1 MKRVLLT
8 GAGGFVGHHA
18 IAPLVARGYE
28 VHAVTSRPVASGD
41 TVRWHEADLLDPDA
55 SSRLVAVLRPTHL
68 LHFAWYAEPGKY
80 SRSPENL
87 RWLEASL
94 ALLRHFRA
102 AGGARLVMAGTCAEY
117 GWTQGVCSEGATP
130 RRPATLYGICKN
142 ALHEVMSSYCEAERL
157 SAAWGR
163 IFFLYGPGEHPSR
176 LVPSVANALLRGDD
190 ASCTHGN
197 QVRDYLHVE
206 DVAAAFVALLDS
218 NVRGAVNIASGRR
231 VALRDV
237 VLEVARCAGAPDR
250 RVRFGAIEA
259 TQGEAPEIVAD
270 VRRLAEEVRWS
281 PRYDLSTGLAQ
292 AVERLRA
299 ESGQ

>member
-8 GAGGFVGHHA
+8 GASGFVGRHA
-18 IAPLVARGYE
+18 ISPLRARGYE
-28 VHAVTSRPVASGD
+28 VHAVTSRAMTSGGA
-41 TVRWHEADLLDPDA
+41 VHWHQADLLDGSA
-55 SSRLVAVLRPTHL
+55 SSRVVAEVRPTHL

-80 SRSPENL
+80 WRSPENV

-102 AGGARLVMAGTCAEY
+102 SGGARLVMAGTCAEY
-117 GWTQGVCSEGATP
+117 DWTQGVCSEGATP

-142 ALHEVMSSYCEAERL
+142 ALHEVMSGYCEAEGL

-176 LVPSVANALLRGDD
+176 LVSSVASALLRGDD
-190 ASCTHGN
+190 PSCTHGN

-218 NVRGAVNIASGRR
+218 DVTGALNVASGRR
-231 VALRDV
+231 VTLRDI
-237 VLEVARCAGAPDR
+237 VLEVARCAGAPGG
-250 RVRFGAIEA
+250 RVKFGAIEA
-259 TQGEAPEIVAD
+259 PQGEAAEIVAD
-270 VRRLAEEVRWS
+270 VRRLANEVRWA
-281 PRYDLSTGLAQ
+281 PRYDLTSGIAQ
-292 AVERLRA
+292 AVDHRRA
-299 ESGQ
+299 ESAR